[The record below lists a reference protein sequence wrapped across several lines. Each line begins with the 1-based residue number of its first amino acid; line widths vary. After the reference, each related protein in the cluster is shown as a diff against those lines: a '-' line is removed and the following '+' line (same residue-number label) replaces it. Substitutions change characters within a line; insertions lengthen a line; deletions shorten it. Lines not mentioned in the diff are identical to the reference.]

1 MVINITTP
9 KYISLFQILLR
20 TKKYYKL
27 KGLPDVVEGYEK
39 NYYIFLR
46 KRHIQIEI
54 ANSKNETIEEIQK
67 YLDCIFKDDYIGIQ
81 EKYAD
86 VIELKRARLIKLS

>member
-20 TKKYYKL
+20 TRKYYKL
-27 KGLPDVVEGYEK
+27 KGLPDVVEGDEK
-39 NYYIFLR
+39 KYYIFLR

-54 ANSKNETIEEIQK
+54 ANSETIEEIQK

-86 VIELKRARLIKLS
+86 VFELKRARLIKLT

>member
-9 KYISLFQILLR
+9 KYISLIQILLR

-39 NYYIFLR
+39 KYYIFLR

-67 YLDCIFKDDYIGIQ
+67 YLDRDTRKICRCI
-81 EKYAD
+81 
-86 VIELKRARLIKLS
+86 

>member
-1 MVINITTP
+1 M
-9 KYISLFQILLR
+9 
-20 TKKYYKL
+20 
-27 KGLPDVVEGYEK
+27 
-39 NYYIFLR
+39 R

-86 VIELKRARLIKLS
+86 VFELKRARLIKLS